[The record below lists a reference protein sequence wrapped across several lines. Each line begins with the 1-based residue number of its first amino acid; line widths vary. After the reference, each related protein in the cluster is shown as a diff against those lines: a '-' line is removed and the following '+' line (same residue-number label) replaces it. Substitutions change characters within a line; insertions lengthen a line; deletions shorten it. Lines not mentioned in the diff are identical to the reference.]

1 MGLPLHLC
9 IPASAGPLTPTEA
22 AEPHRTERPRPRWG
36 AVSERGW
43 GGGRGCGELSR
54 GRREEERRRR
64 LARGDTD
71 AGSGPG
77 GESQRLPSSSRE
89 REPQLG
95 GLAAGPE
102 PGAAAGGEE
111 LSVRREP
118 RMAGIAGPPRTR
130 SLQLL
135 PSATH
140 LVNFP
145 ALPHNPTPAPCRD
158 QQALNRYAPG
168 WWLERRQ
175 QLC

>member
-1 MGLPLHLC
+1 MRWARIRGNPAEASQRLQQCKEGLPLHLC
-9 IPASAGPLTPTEA
+9 IPASVGPLTPTEA
-22 AEPHRTERPRPRWG
+22 AEPHPTERPRPRWG

-43 GGGRGCGELSR
+43 GGGRGCGKLSR

-71 AGSGPG
+71 AGSGRG
-77 GESQRLPSSSRE
+77 GESQSLPSSSGE

-118 RMAGIAGPPRTR
+118 RMAGIAGAPRTG

-135 PSATH
+135 PRCH
-140 LVNFP
+140 PPCQFP
-145 ALPHNPTPAPCRD
+145 CPPP
-158 QQALNRYAPG
+158 
-168 WWLERRQ
+168 
-175 QLC
+175 